1 MILLTGGSG
10 LVGSHLIYDL
20 TASGERVRAL
30 KRKSSRLDIV
40 KKIFRWYNPTGYEE
54 QFEKI
59 EWVDGDIS
67 DIISLREALKGVK
80 KVFHCAAVVSF
91 IPSERP
97 WMLKINI
104 EGTANLVN
112 ACLLEGVE
120 KFCHCSS
127 ISAVG
132 RPDTGTW
139 VDESLIWKTS
149 RKNSY
154 YSISKFG
161 AEREVWRGSEEGL
174 NVVIVNPS
182 VIIGPGDP
190 YRSSA
195 RLFTTV
201 KNGLRF
207 YSTGA
212 TGFVDA
218 RDVSKAMKELMEKD
232 IVNERYIVN
241 SENMSYKALFEM
253 IARHARVKP
262 PFFKAGPLLS
272 EAAWRLEKVRSIV
285 TGSNPLI
292 TRETARSA
300 NSNFQF
306 SNEKI
311 VQDLNLSFRTI
322 EEAAHNTAGFFE
334 MFAEEGKVR

>member
-1 MILLTGGSG
+1 MILLTGGTG
-10 LVGSHLIYDL
+10 LVGSHLLYEL
-20 TASGERVRAL
+20 TASGQKVRAL
-30 KRKSSRLDIV
+30 RRKSSNPDIAE
-40 KKIFRWYNPTGYEE
+40 KIFQWYNPDGWSRQLEL
-54 QFEKI
+54 I
-59 EWVDGDIS
+59 EWFDGDIS
-67 DIISLREALKGVK
+67 DIFSLREALEDVK
-80 KVFHCAAVVSF
+80 HVYHCAAVVSF
-91 IPSERP
+91 VPSERP
-97 WMLKINI
+97 QMLKINI

-112 ACLLEGVE
+112 ACLLENVE

-127 ISAVG
+127 IAAVG
-132 RPDTGTW
+132 RPDKGTW

-174 NVVIVNPS
+174 DVVIVNPS

-190 YRSSA
+190 NRSSA

-201 KNGLRF
+201 KEGLRF
-207 YSTGA
+207 YSSGA

-218 RDVSKAMKELMEKD
+218 RDVATAMKLLMEKD
-232 IVNERYIVN
+232 IVNERFILN
-241 SENMSYKALFEM
+241 SENLSYRNLFEI
-253 IARHARVKP
+253 IARHAGVKP
-262 PFFKAGPLLS
+262 PFFKAGKVLS
-272 EAAWRLEKVRSIV
+272 EIAWRLEKARSLV

-300 NSNFQF
+300 NSNYEF

-311 VQDLNLSFRTI
+311 KNELDFTFRSI
-322 EEAAHNTAGFFE
+322 DDAAMNTAGFFNN
-334 MFAEEGKVR
+334 FSI

>member
-1 MILLTGGSG
+1 MIFLTGGTG
-10 LVGSHLIYDL
+10 LVGSHLLYDL
-20 TASGERVRAL
+20 TNSGEKVRAL
-30 KRKSSRLDIV
+30 RRAGSNHEILS
-40 KKIFRWYNPTGYEE
+40 KIFEWYDPQNHE
-54 QFEKI
+54 QLLSRI
-59 EWVDGDIS
+59 EWVDGDLS
-67 DIISLREALKGVK
+67 DIHSLQDALKGVK
-80 KVFHCAAVVSF
+80 QVYHCAAMVSF
-91 IPSERP
+91 VPSERP
-97 WMLKINI
+97 FMLKVNI
-104 EGTANLVN
+104 EGTANLIN
-112 ACLLEGVE
+112 ASLLEGME

-127 ISAVG
+127 IAAVG
-132 RPDTGTW
+132 RPDKGIW

-190 YRSSA
+190 HRSSA

-207 YSTGA
+207 YSSGV
-212 TGFVDA
+212 TGFVDV
-218 RDVSKAMKELMEKD
+218 RDVATSMKLLMEAD

-241 SENMSYKALFEM
+241 SENISYKELFNI
-253 IARHARVKP
+253 IARNAGVRP
-262 PFFKAGPLLS
+262 PFFKAGKLLS
-272 EAAWRLEKVRSIV
+272 EVAWRMELVRSLI

-292 TRETARSA
+292 TKETAKSA
-300 NSNFQF
+300 NSNFRF

-311 VQDLNLSFRTI
+311 KNDLGMSFYSI
-322 EEAAHNTAGFFE
+322 EEAAQNTAGFFQ
-334 MFAEEGKVR
+334 KYSI

>member
-1 MILLTGGSG
+1 MILLTGGTG
-10 LVGSHLIYDL
+10 LVGSHLLYEL
-20 TASGERVRAL
+20 TAAGQNVRAL
-30 KRKSSRLDIV
+30 RRKTSTPQITE
-40 KKIFRWYNPTGYEE
+40 KIFQWYNPEHFKDQLGL
-54 QFEKI
+54 I
-59 EWVDGDIS
+59 EWFDGDIS
-67 DIISLREALKGVK
+67 DIFSLREALQDVSH
-80 KVFHCAAVVSF
+80 VYHCAAVVSF
-91 IPSERP
+91 VPSERP
-97 WMLKINI
+97 QMLKINI

-112 ACLLEGVE
+112 ACLLENV
-120 KFCHCSS
+120 KKLCHCSS

-132 RPDTGTW
+132 RPDKGTW

-174 NVVIVNPS
+174 DVVIVNPS

-190 YRSSA
+190 NRSSA

-201 KNGLRF
+201 KEGLRF
-207 YSTGA
+207 YSGGA

-218 RDVSKAMKELMEKD
+218 RDVAVAMKLLMDTD
-232 IVNERYIVN
+232 IVNERFILN
-241 SENMSYKALFEM
+241 SENISYRDLFQI
-253 IARHARVKP
+253 IAKHAGVKP
-262 PFFKAGPLLS
+262 PFFKAGKTLS
-272 EAAWRLEKVRSIV
+272 ELAWRLEKARSLV

-300 NSNFQF
+300 NSNYEF

-311 VQDLNLSFRTI
+311 RKELGFEFKSIDD
-322 EEAAHNTAGFFE
+322 AARNTAGFFNK
-334 MFAEEGKVR
+334 FSI

>member
-1 MILLTGGSG
+1 MILLTGGTG
-10 LVGSHLIYDL
+10 LVGSHLLYEL
-20 TASGERVRAL
+20 TMDGKRVRAL
-30 KRKSSRLDIV
+30 KRKGSRIDIV
-40 KKIFRWYNPTGYEE
+40 EKIFEWYNPEKCQD
-54 QFEKI
+54 QFNLI
-59 EWVDGDIS
+59 EWVDGDLS
-67 DIISLREALKGVK
+67 DIFSLREALKGVNH
-80 KVFHCAAVVSF
+80 VYHCAAVVSF
-91 IPSERP
+91 VPSERP
-97 WMLKINI
+97 KMLKINI
-104 EGTANLVN
+104 DGTANLVN
-112 ACLLEGVE
+112 ACLMENVE

-127 ISAVG
+127 IAAVG
-132 RPDTGTW
+132 RPDKGTW

-174 NVVIVNPS
+174 KVVIVNPS

-201 KNGLRF
+201 KDGLRF
-207 YSTGA
+207 YSSGS

-218 RDVSKAMKELMEKD
+218 RDVAKAMKQLTENETHD
-232 IVNERYIVN
+232 ERYILN
-241 SENMSYKALFEM
+241 SENISYKELFE
-253 IARHARVKP
+253 IFAHHAKVKP
-262 PFFKAGPLLS
+262 PFFRAGRTLS
-272 EAAWRLEKVRSIV
+272 EIAWRLEKLRSLV

-300 NSNFQF
+300 NSRYQF

-311 VQDLNLSFRTI
+311 ISELDVKFFTV
-322 EEAAHNTAGFFE
+322 EEAAENTAGFFE
-334 MFAEEGKVR
+334 KYPKLN